1 MIVNLPSVI
10 GHLDDGTV
18 TLTCD
23 VRGFLRLATPPMW
36 LNNNAGSP
44 IDSSCPLKY
53 RVNFSNFTS
62 QLPSNGSI
70 VVHILRSTLTINQ
83 LEVGDE
89 GQYTC
94 MIEGES
100 SVAVLL
106 IQRSQENRSNPNP
119 TMPGEFIDYMVSIL
133 MMHTHAQ

>member
-1 MIVNLPSVI
+1 MT
-10 GHLDDGTV
+10 GYLDDGTV

-23 VRGFLRLATPPMW
+23 VRGLLRLATPPMW
-36 LNNNAGSP
+36 LNNNAGSA

-53 RVNFSNFTS
+53 HVNFSNFTS

-70 VVHILRSTLTINQ
+70 VVHILRSTLTISQ

-100 SVAVLL
+100 SVAVLRL
-106 IQRSQENRSNPNP
+106 IQRSRENRSNPNP
-119 TMPGEFIDYMVSIL
+119 TVPGEFIDYIMVSIKFVFFI